1 MIARAIGLRSWR
13 SRAELVAYQE
23 ERLQRVVAHAYANV
37 AYYRELF
44 DRHGVMPAQIRGLTD
59 LDRIPISSKDDLCR
73 QPVAELLAAGLHP
86 DRLRRIQTTGSTG
99 VPFALYRSSS
109 EQRMHHLFYL
119 RAHREF
125 GQRLGDRVVRI
136 VARLALVA
144 RPASPAAK
152 LKPVG
157 SLLLAAGLRS
167 HVLDVRT
174 PPEELLRQL
183 AALRP
188 GVIKAYPG
196 VLARLG
202 EELRRSGR
210 ADIRPRFVVA
220 VGEVLTGARRAQ
232 IEATW
237 RVPVRD
243 VYSCWEV
250 GLIAWECPSTGMLHV
265 FDDSVVLEVL
275 GNNDRPVGI
284 GERGEVVLTSLHS
297 FAMPFIRYRLGDVV
311 TRGAAGCSCGSPFST
326 IGMVQGRM
334 LDFFRLPGGRLVH
347 PYEILSDLTED
358 AFRWVR
364 HYQLV
369 QEAEDRVAFLMVPG
383 PEFDRE
389 RLAEFERRA
398 VRVLGA
404 ARLRTELVERIEPA
418 PSGKYHLAC
427 SLVPA
432 SGEEPAWDHSASV
445 G

>member
-1 MIARAIGLRSWR
+1 
-13 SRAELVAYQE
+13 
-23 ERLQRVVAHAYANV
+23 
-37 AYYRELF
+37 
-44 DRHGVMPAQIRGLTD
+44 
-59 LDRIPISSKDDLCR
+59 
-73 QPVAELLAAGLHP
+73 
-86 DRLRRIQTTGSTG
+86 
-99 VPFALYRSSS
+99 VPFVLYRSSS

-136 VARLALVA
+136 AFVHSRSAT
-144 RPASPAAK
+144 K
-152 LKPVG
+152 LEPVG
-157 SLLLAAGLRS
+157 SLLLAAGLRN
-167 HVLDVRT
+167 HVLDVSS
-174 PPEELLRQL
+174 PPEELLREL

-202 EELRRSGR
+202 EELQRSGR

-275 GNNDRPVGI
+275 GHDGHPVGI

-297 FAMPFIRYRLGDVV
+297 FAMPFIRYRLGDIV

-326 IGMVQGRM
+326 IGKVQGRM

-347 PYEILSDLTED
+347 PYEILSDLAED
-358 AFRWVR
+358 VFRWVR

-389 RLAEFERRA
+389 RLAEFERHA
-398 VRVLGA
+398 ARVLGGA

-418 PSGKYHLAC
+418 QGGKFHLAR
-427 SLVPA
+427 SLVKP
-432 SGEEPAWDHSASV
+432 GEETAWHRSEPVA
-445 G
+445 

>member
-1 MIARAIGLRSWR
+1 
-13 SRAELVAYQE
+13 V
-23 ERLQRVVAHAYANV
+23 
-37 AYYRELF
+37 
-44 DRHGVMPAQIRGLTD
+44 
-59 LDRIPISSKDDLCR
+59 
-73 QPVAELLAAGLHP
+73 
-86 DRLRRIQTTGSTG
+86 
-99 VPFALYRSSS
+99 LYRSSS
-109 EQRMHHLFYL
+109 EQGMHHLFYL
-119 RAHREF
+119 RTHREF

-136 VARLALVA
+136 AAVRS
-144 RPASPAAK
+144 RPATK
-152 LKPVG
+152 LEPVG

-167 HVLDVRT
+167 HVLDVRA

-202 EELRRSGR
+202 EELQRSGR

-237 RVPVRD
+237 GVPVRD

-250 GLIAWECPSTGMLHV
+250 GLIAWECPATGMLHV

-275 GNNDRPVGI
+275 GDDGRPVGV

-297 FAMPFIRYRLGDVV
+297 FAMPFIRYRLGDIV

-334 LDFFRLPGGRLVH
+334 LDFFRLPSGRLVH
-347 PYEILSDLTED
+347 PYEIVAQLWED
-358 AFRWVR
+358 DWVGQ
-364 HYQLV
+364 YQVV
-369 QEAEDRVAFLMVPG
+369 QEAADRIVVLIVPNAAFSREKATAFEARAAAVLG
-383 PEFDRE
+383 PE
-389 RLAEFERRA
+389 AS
-398 VRVLGA
+398 VRI
-404 ARLRTELVERIEPA
+404 ELVERIEPA
-418 PSGKYHLAC
+418 PGGKFHLAR

-432 SGEEPAWDHSASV
+432 TGEEPAWHHSASV